1 MGLLEKVISL
11 RTAIA
16 LGVVVVLAGVVI
28 ACGGGDSGGD
38 ESRDGE
44 ATRSQRTSSL
54 SFCVDTFMVSA
65 ADGDVASIRDE
76 AKATVEEALV
86 LAESNSLWEASK
98 VDQQGERY
106 IDKGCPSEPLLAKI
120 SADDWIDGYYNGP
133 PPPEV
138 AEDSYSPYGHQ
149 IFVIPRDE
157 LEMRLPQTDRRG
169 EQRHSTEESVC
180 SGHVCRGVTW
190 GLYVTPEE
198 LGDIEFMTKQIELSL
213 GLRTDF

>member
-1 MGLLEKVISL
+1 MGLLDKVIN
-11 RTAIA
+11 RRAGIV
-16 LGVVVVLAGVVI
+16 LGVVLAVVGVVA
-28 ACGGGDSGGD
+28 ACGGGDSD
-38 ESRDGE
+38 ENSGDGE
-44 ATRSQRTSSL
+44 AIRSQRTSPL

-98 VDQQGERY
+98 VDQQGERC

-133 PPPEV
+133 PGPEV
-138 AEDSYSPYGHQ
+138 TEDSYSPYGHQ

-157 LEMRLPQTDRRG
+157 LEMRLPQTDLRG
-169 EQRHSTEESVC
+169 VEQRHSTEESVC

-190 GLYVTPEE
+190 GIYVTPEE